1 MNYRAMHEKLT
12 VSVSFYQYMEKRV
25 FCQLNGDRKV
35 IGVLRG
41 YDVRERSY
49 NSGFLLRLYR
59 LWDFFGELW
68 AGSWGGEYILD
79 WRLIPGVLIGL
90 HEPRAGRIFRGESR
104 W

>member
-12 VSVSFYQYMEKRV
+12 VSVSLYQYMEKRV

-41 YDVRERSY
+41 YDVRGRSY

-59 LWDFFGELW
+59 LWDIWRAMGWVLGRRVYIELK
-68 AGSWGGEYILD
+68 ADTRG
-79 WRLIPGVLIGL
+79 LIGL
-90 HEPRAGRIFRGESR
+90 YEPRAGRIFRGESR